1 MISLIERSEVS
12 EIGTETLDERS
23 ESSVIV
29 ESRDHYL
36 PFMSSRS
43 RIPCRLTPGWVR

>member
-1 MISLIERSEVS
+1 MISLTERSEVS

-29 ESRDHYL
+29 ESRDHFRVHFL
-36 PFMSSRS
+36 
-43 RIPCRLTPGWVR
+43 